1 MTPKA
6 KQELVRR
13 LRQQRVWLIAQAEK
27 YESGRPELG
36 TENGIVAAQ
45 RCSGMA
51 AKYRQRAETL
61 DLLIAAHDQEAR
73 D

>member
-6 KQELVRR
+6 KEELVRR
-13 LRQQRVWLIAQAEK
+13 LRQQRVWLIAQAEE
-27 YESGRPELG
+27 YESGRPERD

-45 RCSGMA
+45 RCHGMA
-51 AKYRQRAETL
+51 GKYRERAENL
-61 DLLIAAHDQEAR
+61 DLLIAAHEQESR